1 MTGVGCSFGT
11 KEVQS
16 GGRSVWLDGTV
27 SNYSPLSLLAQ
38 HEVTYSDGDI
48 EELGLLGAER
58 DWYAGQLPFLGI
70 D

>member
-1 MTGVGCSFGT
+1 MTGVGCSSGT

-27 SNYSPLSLLAQ
+27 SNYFPLLAQ
-38 HEVTYSDGDI
+38 HEVTYPDHDGDI
-48 EELGLLGAER
+48 EEFDLLGAER
-58 DWYAGQLPFLGI
+58 DWYVGQLPFLDI